1 MNKFPAAAGLALALI
16 SGSAFAADLPSR
28 KAPPV
33 AVPSAYNWGG
43 LYGGINVGYGFANS
57 STSTGSL
64 GGTIT
69 NGVSA
74 PGLDSPFPISS
85 PLSSTWQN
93 SAMSPSGVIGGGQIG
108 YNYQVT
114 PMFVAGI
121 EADIQASDMGSTVA
135 YTRPSLQPAGGFT
148 SINNAKNIDWF
159 GTARAR
165 IGVVVPGYSN
175 FLVYGTGGFA
185 YGYVNN
191 TVGVSSTIAG
201 VNGNISGIDYSIP
214 AAGVSGSSTSGNTQV
229 GWTAGGGVEW
239 SPQTFP
245 AWSAKVEYLYTDL
258 GSTNQAIY
266 STYAA
271 PYQAVFAG
279 NHQSPTQFNTVRAGL
294 NWHFNPFVGE
304 PIVAKY

>member
-16 SGSAFAADLPSR
+16 SGAALAADLPTH

-33 AVPSAYNWGG
+33 AAPSAYNWGG
-43 LYGGINVGYGFANS
+43 LYGGINVGYGFANGT
-57 STSTGSL
+57 TSTGSL
-64 GGTIT
+64 GGTYSNGT
-69 NGVSA
+69 NT
-74 PGLDSPFPISS
+74 S
-85 PLSSTWQN
+85 PLSASWSN
-93 SAMSPSGVIGGGQIG
+93 SAMTPSGVVGGGQIG
-108 YNYQVT
+108 YNYQIT

-121 EADIQASDMGSTVA
+121 EADIQAADMGSTVKYA
-135 YTRPSLQPAGGFT
+135 TANLSGNGYTA
-148 SINNAKNIDWF
+148 INNAKNVDWF

-191 TVGVSSTIAG
+191 TVGVGTTLTTINP
-201 VNGNISGIDYSIP
+201 V
-214 AAGVSGSSTSGNTQV
+214 AGVSGSSTSGNTQV
-229 GWTAGGGVEW
+229 GWTGGGGIEW

-245 AWSAKVEYLYTDL
+245 AWSAKIEYLYTDL

-266 STYAA
+266 ATYAA
-271 PYQAVFAG
+271 PGQGSFGG
-279 NHQSPTQFNTVRAGL
+279 NHQSPTQFNVVRAGL

>member
-1 MNKFPAAAGLALALI
+1 MNKFAAAAGLALALI
-16 SGSAFAADLPSR
+16 SGAALAADLPTH

-33 AVPSAYNWGG
+33 AAPSAYNWGG
-43 LYGGINVGYGFANS
+43 LYGGINVGYGFANGT
-57 STSTGSL
+57 TSTGSL
-64 GGTIT
+64 GGTYSDGT
-69 NGVSA
+69 NT
-74 PGLDSPFPISS
+74 S
-85 PLSSTWQN
+85 PLSASWSN
-93 SAMSPSGVIGGGQIG
+93 SAMTPSGVVGGGQIG
-108 YNYQVT
+108 YNYQIT

-121 EADIQASDMGSTVA
+121 EADIQAADMGSTVKYA
-135 YTRPSLQPAGGFT
+135 TANLSGNGYTA
-148 SINNAKNIDWF
+148 INNAKNIDWF

-191 TVGVSSTIAG
+191 TVGVGTTLTTINP
-201 VNGNISGIDYSIP
+201 V
-214 AAGVSGSSTSGNTQV
+214 AGVSGSSTSGNTQV
-229 GWTAGGGVEW
+229 GWTAGGGIEW

-245 AWSAKVEYLYTDL
+245 AWSAKIEYLYTDL

-266 STYAA
+266 ATYAA
-271 PYQAVFAG
+271 PGQGSFGG
-279 NHQSPTQFNTVRAGL
+279 NHQSPTQFNVVRAGL

>member
-1 MNKFPAAAGLALALI
+1 
-16 SGSAFAADLPSR
+16 
-28 KAPPV
+28 
-33 AVPSAYNWGG
+33 
-43 LYGGINVGYGFANS
+43 
-57 STSTGSL
+57 
-64 GGTIT
+64 
-69 NGVSA
+69 
-74 PGLDSPFPISS
+74 
-85 PLSSTWQN
+85 
-93 SAMSPSGVIGGGQIG
+93 MSPSGVVGGGQLG
-108 YNYQVT
+108 YNYQIT

-121 EADIQASDMGSTVA
+121 EADIQASDMGSTVSYA
-135 YTRPSLQPAGGFT
+135 RPNLTSNGFT
-148 SINNAKNIDWF
+148 GINNAKNIDWF
-159 GTARAR
+159 GTARGR
-165 IGVVVPGYSN
+165 LGVVVPGYSN

-191 TVGVSSTIAG
+191 TVGVATTLTTVNPVAG
-201 VNGNISGIDYSIP
+201 ISGT
-214 AAGVSGSSTSGNTQV
+214 STSGNTQV

-266 STYAA
+266 AVYAA
-271 PYQAVFAG
+271 PGQGSFGA